1 MDFNI
6 QSCTCT
12 FTCTNFDMQAGMT
25 CHKYKQSLNC
35 ISRVNSNCIRYGIQQ
50 LKHLEFM
57 TLTPFSASLHC
68 SFPVASPAFQQLQ
81 QRMWHWKGFKPGFF
95 TETGGKCGNLKRFHR
110 KAHGKL
116 LQIYGWLMFHHAGV
130 KVTLSPYTYLAE
142 VAKRWRWESHLQW
155 KLVILALKF
164 LIWNEDPL
172 AIPSPRMT
180 ETQITSPCATND
192 TDKNLIVSMNSL
204 PQNYGTKRS

>member
-6 QSCTCT
+6 KSCTCT
-12 FTCTNFDMQAGMT
+12 FTWTNFDMQPGMT

-50 LKHLEFM
+50 LKHLKFM

-95 TETGGKCGNLKRFHR
+95 TETGGKWWELEEISQEGPWQASANLWL
-110 KAHGKL
+110 AHVSPCRCQSHIVTIHL
-116 LQIYGWLMFHHAGV
+116 SGWGRQ
-130 KVTLSPYTYLAE
+130 E
-142 VAKRWRWESHLQW
+142 VAMRISPPMKTSHFGT
-155 KLVILALKF
+155 KV
-164 LIWNEDPL
+164 
-172 AIPSPRMT
+172 S
-180 ETQITSPCATND
+180 
-192 TDKNLIVSMNSL
+192 NLEWGSTGHPK
-204 PQNYGTKRS
+204 PQNDRNTNH